1 MNNYRILRVSHLFY
15 HRALDILFQKYPD
28 LTTKSYKEQLEIFFS
43 CAFVY
48 TDGFS
53 RAMRQLGNEAYE
65 IVYDLE
71 WLQKTWAKE
80 KGTKYNEQN
89 WQQDILLSQ
98 ICAIKPDVV
107 YFQHSPPMSHQAFKT
122 LKQDYSF
129 IKKVVVHRGFPGDF
143 DTLTYTDLLLIGTPQ
158 MVKRYEEKGLNS
170 RLVYHYFDESFLE
183 KIPVQKNTG
192 NHDFTFTGSSG
203 YGFGLAHLPRY
214 KMLIELLQRTPI
226 TVWLDERDKPSKPKI
241 LNPPFN
247 FKVFFRHLIKVA
259 IGLLPKSFQS
269 YIATTN
275 TVPLKIQNIVNENLQ
290 KAKPTVSDQILPK
303 VRIRDVFPN
312 RCYSPLFGLEM
323 FRILSESKVTF
334 NRHVTTALDNDVGNL
349 RMFQA
354 TGMGACLLTDTGKNM
369 PDLFDEDTEVVTY
382 SSTEECV
389 EKLDYLLKHDDKRRE
404 IARAGQRRT
413 LRDHTAQKRC
423 EQIHEWLNELL

>member
-1 MNNYRILRVSHLFY
+1 
-15 HRALDILFQKYPD
+15 
-28 LTTKSYKEQLEIFFS
+28 
-43 CAFVY
+43 
-48 TDGFS
+48 
-53 RAMRQLGNEAYE
+53 
-65 IVYDLE
+65 
-71 WLQKTWAKE
+71 
-80 KGTKYNEQN
+80 
-89 WQQDILLSQ
+89 QQDILLSQ

-275 TVPLKIQNIVNENLQ
+275 TVPLKIQNIVNENLK

-334 NRHVTTALDNDVGNL
+334 NRHVTTALDNDV
-349 RMFQA
+349 
-354 TGMGACLLTDTGKNM
+354 
-369 PDLFDEDTEVVTY
+369 
-382 SSTEECV
+382 
-389 EKLDYLLKHDDKRRE
+389 
-404 IARAGQRRT
+404 
-413 LRDHTAQKRC
+413 
-423 EQIHEWLNELL
+423 